1 MIKIVHRCMTD
12 SKLSFKKWDNHLA
25 LFHLK
30 EFKNAKEV
38 YLNGKPLKWYHIFKK
53 GDLIE
58 VIDKPEG
65 IIAALGAIGAAILS
79 SVGVTAAATSTAA
92 IVTGLVAST
101 LASAALSFGMS
112 FLSRALAGRGGAG
125 ASTTQRKEYSST
137 TQPELKGASN
147 DISDDIVP
155 VVFGRTQQTPSY
167 AQTPYR
173 LVQDGSSTNKYRQ
186 YFIANYNNVVYSDFK
201 LGETSVNEYSVDY
214 LDIQQVSGS
223 NNFIGYENCKAISV
237 DEELS
242 YNADET
248 VNQSSNYSYNVSVTA
263 NSLTLGYQIK
273 FTNVNISRFA
283 SKGFQT
289 IVTIQKEVSG
299 VTVTATLENEFTV
312 TANQLTQSGNDYIYN
327 GSHTWSNGGNALLD
341 YIVSVQIAPTTQTR
355 GNKTEIS
362 NELDVILVSESVT
375 AGTYSNSVT
384 LNTSINNYLGSMS
397 EVLNTSPENCTEIDV
412 IIGFSQGLYKL
423 NKDTGERRRRSTTVE
438 IEYKQEG
445 GQWQP
450 IASANAL
457 YIRNVNGTKR
467 PLSSST
473 TTVSGSQVTVYSPK
487 DLNVADQLF
496 FRPIGFE
503 LPAGKYIVRVRSA
516 DFAVKSNYD
525 VGYPNCAEIQ
535 FRCPGDVVNP
545 IVLPQVNQIAF
556 EATAYKGLSG
566 TLKKFNY
573 IAEAI
578 IPIWNGTDWNT
589 RAKTSNPAAV
599 IRYLL
604 TDDSV
609 NPRAENVNHIDND
622 SLVEYYNWCEQS
634 GYKADGVISEACKI
648 GEVINAILQN
658 SQTAMIPLYNGK
670 HTFVTDKPNKI
681 PIGLFNMHNSWNFK
695 WTPNVGRQTEAI
707 RASFVENDDWTEDE
721 LTLYWYNG
729 QVNDEPEAGKTDLD
743 YELVKKEYKYVCERA
758 SVRKIVA
765 FELET
770 IQTKRNQFEF
780 DVNLEAMNMMLLDRV
795 YISNTANMQ
804 NESTGLIKSV
814 ITQNGN
820 LTGFELYSD
829 VEIPENAKIVIRSL
843 DYTNEKAVINIYNV
857 LNSGLN
863 YIVNIE
869 PVVYDGIVKGAGDI
883 TGIQD
888 TWHYDG
894 DLFTL
899 GQDTIY
905 DCTVT
910 DIKYNDDGTATI
922 TARDYGFNDS
932 ST

>member
-1 MIKIVHRCMTD
+1 MIKVIHRCMQNSD
-12 SKLSFKKWDNHLA
+12 LSFKKWDNHLA

-30 EFKNAKEV
+30 EFKDAKEI

-58 VIDKPEG
+58 VIDNPKG
-65 IIAALGAIGAAILS
+65 IFAALGGLFAALGHLITAVGSYIITVHPVIAGIIGASALGGIVAGVS
-79 SVGVTAAATSTAA
+79 SAF
-92 IVTGLVAST
+92 ASQ
-101 LASAALSFGMS
+101 ASA
-112 FLSRALAGRGGAG
+112 
-125 ASTTQRKEYSST
+125 TTQNKEYSST
-137 TQPELKGASN
+137 TQPELRGASN
-147 DISDDIVP
+147 DISNDIIP

-201 LGETSVNEYSVDY
+201 LGDTSIDDYSIDY
-214 LDIQQVSGS
+214 LNIEQASGS
-223 NNFIGYENCKAISV
+223 NNFIGFENCRAISV

-242 YNADET
+242 YNADEA
-248 VNQSSNYSYNVSVTA
+248 VNQSSTHNYNATVTA
-263 NSLTLGYQIK
+263 NSLQVDYEIEFENADINNFARKTFKVVATIQRYIDGVLVNLTVEHQ
-273 FTNVNISRFA
+273 FNVNAGDLIP
-283 SKGFQT
+283 
-289 IVTIQKEVSG
+289 SG
-299 VTVTATLENEFTV
+299 
-312 TANQLTQSGNDYIYN
+312 QDYVYN
-327 GSHTWSNGGNALLD
+327 GSHTWDNGENVLLD
-341 YIVSVQIAPTTQTR
+341 GLISVQIAPVGQTR
-355 GNKTEIS
+355 GNQTETD
-362 NELDVILVSESVT
+362 NELDVILVSETVT
-375 AGTYSNSVT
+375 ADTYTETVT

-397 EVLNTSPENCTEIDV
+397 EVLNTSPVNCTEIDV
-412 IIGFSQGLYKL
+412 IIGFSQGLYSL
-423 NKDTGERRRRSTTVE
+423 NRNSGERYSRSATVE
-438 IEYKQEG
+438 IMYKQEG
-445 GQWQP
+445 GQWKP
-450 IASANAL
+450 ISSANAL
-457 YIRNVNGTKR
+457 YIRDVNGNKQ
-467 PLSSST
+467 PLSSSN
-473 TTVSGSQVTVYSPK
+473 TTVSGNKVTVHSPS
-487 DLNVADQLF
+487 DMNVADQLF

-503 LPAGKYIVRVRSA
+503 LPTGQYTVRVRSA
-516 DFAVKSNYD
+516 DYSQKTNYD
-525 VGYPNCAEIQ
+525 IGYPNCAEIQ
-535 FRCPGDVVNP
+535 FRCSGNVVNP

-578 IPIWNGTDWNT
+578 IPVWNGTDWNT
-589 RAKTSNPAAV
+589 KAKTSNPAAI

-604 TDDSV
+604 TDSSV
-609 NPRAENVNHIDND
+609 NPRAESIDHIDND
-622 SLVEYYNWCEQS
+622 SLVEYYEWCEQS
-634 GYKADGVISEACKI
+634 GYKADGVVSEACKI
-648 GEVINAILQN
+648 GEIINAILQN

-670 HTFVTDKPNKI
+670 HTFVTDKPDKI

-707 RASFVENDDWTEDE
+707 RASFVENDDWAEDE

-729 QVNDEPEAGKTDLD
+729 QVNDEPEQGKTDLD
-743 YELVKKEYKYVCERA
+743 YELVKKEYKYVCDRS
-758 SVRKIVA
+758 SVRRIA
-765 FELET
+765 AYELET

-814 ITQNGN
+814 ITDNQGN
-820 LTGFELYSD
+820 LTGFELYAD
-829 VEIPENAKIVIRSL
+829 VDIPENAKIVIRSL
-843 DYTNEKAVINIYNV
+843 DYDNEKAVINTYDV
-857 LNSGLN
+857 LNSGMN

-869 PVVYDGIVKGAGDI
+869 PIPYNGIIKGAGEI

-888 TWHYDG
+888 SWYYDG

-905 DCTVT
+905 NCTVT

-922 TARDYGFNDS
+922 TARDY
-932 ST
+932 

>member
-1 MIKIVHRCMTD
+1 MINIVHRCLTD
-12 SKLSFKKWDNHLA
+12 SELSHKNWDNHLA

-38 YLNGKPLKWYHIFKK
+38 YLNGKPLKWYHILKK

-58 VIDKPEG
+58 VIDKPKG
-65 IIAALGAIGAAILS
+65 IFEVIGLAVILSIGGVGAAASAVGATATLVGILTVGLIGV
-79 SVGVTAAATSTAA
+79 VGVGLAA
-92 IVTGLVAST
+92 
-101 LASAALSFGMS
+101 SFGA
-112 FLSRALAGRGGAG
+112 FGRGNNSS
-125 ASTTQRKEYSST
+125 STTQHKEYSSIS
-137 TQPELKGASN
+137 QPELRGASN
-147 DISDDIVP
+147 DISNDIVP

-186 YFIANYNNVVYSDFK
+186 YFISNYNNVVYSDFK
-201 LGETSVNEYSVDY
+201 LGDTSIDDYSIDY
-214 LDIQQVSGS
+214 LSIEQASGS
-223 NNFIGYENCKAISV
+223 SNFIGFENCKAISV

-242 YNADET
+242 YNADEA
-248 VNQSSNYSYNVSVTA
+248 VNQSSTHNYNQSVTA
-263 NSLTLGYQIK
+263 NSLQVDYEIEFEHADINNFAQKTFQVVATIQRYVDGVLVN
-273 FTNVNISRFA
+273 FTVEHQFNVNARDLIP
-283 SKGFQT
+283 
-289 IVTIQKEVSG
+289 SG
-299 VTVTATLENEFTV
+299 
-312 TANQLTQSGNDYIYN
+312 QDYVYN
-327 GSHTWSNGGNALLD
+327 GSHTWNNGENVLLD
-341 YIVSVQIAPTTQTR
+341 NLVSVQIAPVGQTR
-355 GNKTEIS
+355 GNQTETD

-375 AGTYSNSVT
+375 ADTYTETIT

-397 EVLNTSPENCTEIDV
+397 EVLNTSPVNCTEIDV
-412 IIGFSQGLYKL
+412 IIGFSQGLYSL
-423 NKDTGERRRRSTTVE
+423 NRNSGERYSRSATVE
-438 IEYKQEG
+438 IMYKQEG

-450 IASANAL
+450 ISNTTAL
-457 YIRNVNGTKR
+457 YIRDVNGNKQ
-467 PLSSST
+467 PLSSSN
-473 TTVSGSQVTVYSPK
+473 TTVSGSKVTVHSPN
-487 DLNVADQLF
+487 DMNVADQLF

-503 LPAGKYIVRVRSA
+503 LPEGQYTVRVRSA
-516 DFAVKSNYD
+516 DFADKTNYD
-525 VGYPNCAEIQ
+525 IGYPNCAEIQ
-535 FRCPGDVVNP
+535 FRCSGNVVNP
-545 IVLPQVNQIAF
+545 IVLSKVNQIAF

-573 IAEAI
+573 IAEAL
-578 IPIWNGTDWNT
+578 IPIWNGADWST
-589 RAKTSNPAAV
+589 RAKTSNPAAI

-604 TDDSV
+604 TDSSV
-609 NPRAENVNHIDND
+609 NPRAESINHIDND
-622 SLVEYYNWCEQS
+622 SLVEYYEWCEQS
-634 GYKADGVISEACKI
+634 GYKADGVVSEACKI
-648 GEVINAILQN
+648 GEIINAILQN

-670 HTFVTDKPNKI
+670 HTFVIDKPNKI

-729 QVNDEPEAGKTDLD
+729 AVHDEPEQGKTDLD
-743 YELVKKEYKYVCERA
+743 YELVKKEYKYVCDRA

-765 FELET
+765 YELET

-814 ITQNGN
+814 ITDNQGN
-820 LTGFELYSD
+820 LTGFELYAD
-829 VEIPENAKIVIRSL
+829 VDIPENAKIVIRSL
-843 DYTNEKAVINIYNV
+843 DYDNQKAVINTYDV
-857 LNSGLN
+857 LNTGLN

-869 PVVYDGIVKGAGDI
+869 PIQYNGIIKGAGEI
-883 TGIQD
+883 TGVQD
-888 TWHYDG
+888 SWHYDG

-922 TARDYGFNDS
+922 TARDY
-932 ST
+932 